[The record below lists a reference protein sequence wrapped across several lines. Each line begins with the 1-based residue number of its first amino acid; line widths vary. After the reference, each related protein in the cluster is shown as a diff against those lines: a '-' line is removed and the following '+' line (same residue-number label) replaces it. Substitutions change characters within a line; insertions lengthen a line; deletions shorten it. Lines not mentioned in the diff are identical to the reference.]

1 MKRVMSILVLA
12 GLASVAV
19 AAPATKPFEDYQV
32 ILDRKPFGAP
42 PDLSQVP
49 ERVVPVSE
57 SFAATM
63 QLSAIYE
70 LDDGNLRVAV
80 TDKKD
85 NSYFSLIVG
94 EKDDAVGIELLDA
107 DYEKGEA
114 TLQKGDEVV
123 VLSMND
129 TAGGQVLNTTEREDR
144 VKQAEARR
152 MSYAERRRQRMLER
166 QKPVEI
172 PKPMYTGEELEKH
185 LQEYQMQVIRE
196 GLPPLPVQLTPERDA
211 QLVSEGFLPPVDEE
225 GYEVVPEEEGTDE
238 GYYEEDAQ

>member
-1 MKRVMSILVLA
+1 MKWALSILFFIFV
-12 GLASVAV
+12 ASAV
-19 AAPATKPFEDYQV
+19 ADTPASKPFDDYQV
-32 ILDRKPFGAP
+32 ILDREPFGAP

-57 SFAATM
+57 SFAAQM

-85 NSYFSLIVG
+85 NSYFALIVG
-94 EKDDAVGIELLDA
+94 EKDEAVGIELLDA

-129 TAGGQVLNTTEREDR
+129 TAGGQVLNTTEREER
-144 VKQAEARR
+144 VKQAEERR

-196 GLPPLPVQLTPERDA
+196 GLPPLPVQLTADRDA
-211 QLVSEGFLPPVDEE
+211 QLVAEGFLPPVDEE
-225 GYEVVPEEEGTDE
+225 GYEVVPEEEATDE
-238 GYYEEDAQ
+238 GYYEEE

>member
-1 MKRVMSILVLA
+1 MKWALSIMICTCV
-12 GLASVAV
+12 ASAV
-19 AAPATKPFEDYQV
+19 ADTPASKPFDAYQV
-32 ILDRKPFGAP
+32 ILDREPFGAP

-57 SFAATM
+57 SFAAQM

-85 NSYFSLIVG
+85 NSYFALIVG
-94 EKDDAVGIELLDA
+94 EKDEAVGIELLDA

-129 TAGGQVLNTTEREDR
+129 TAGGQVLNTAERQDR
-144 VKQAEARR
+144 VKQAEERR

-196 GLPPLPVQLTPERDA
+196 GLPPLPVQLTPDRDA
-211 QLVSEGFLPPVDEE
+211 QLVAEGFLPPVDEE
-225 GYEVVPEEEGTDE
+225 GYEVVPEEEATE
-238 GYYEEDAQ
+238 EEYYEEE